1 MFTNQIFYDTS
12 MGFECT
18 LKFRLEIR
26 VLTRKGVMSKLMIVK
41 FVVALFIDIR
51 RFLEFSANLAEFL
64 KKYLSG

>member
-1 MFTNQIFYDTS
+1 M
-12 MGFECT
+12 
-18 LKFRLEIR
+18 
-26 VLTRKGVMSKLMIVK
+26 LTRKGVMSKLMIVK